1 MKMSRQD
8 QELMSYCRMEY
19 KNDVDYAFNMHSE
32 RLKAQHPSK
41 AKRALTTILS
51 ILFSAK

>member
-1 MKMSRQD
+1 MSRQD

-19 KNDVDYAFNMHSE
+19 KNDADYAFNLHSE

-41 AKRALTTILS
+41 TKKALTTILS
-51 ILFSAK
+51 ILFPAK